1 MCYLPAI
8 CYLLSGV
15 IYYLLSCYL
24 LSAICYLLVCLPMLL
39 PVPPFSQCLCQKPP
53 IPSQCFS
60 HKTFRIIDTFLQ
72 KKVNA
77 SSFLSILRGTLPA
90 TRAVRPFLSRA
101 SFAPFASR
109 VAFPLDVSVLAT

>member
-1 MCYLPAI
+1 
-8 CYLLSGV
+8 
-15 IYYLLSCYL
+15 
-24 LSAICYLLVCLPMLL
+24 MLL

-90 TRAVRPFLSRA
+90 TRATRPFLSRA

-109 VAFPLDVSVLAT
+109 VAFPLDVSIRAT